1 MEELLK
7 ELIGEKFTYSRVGF
21 GTILLVVVDNDNG
34 VWVWNYWE
42 IWRGE
47 DLLATANDEST
58 PMMSVAA
65 QTLLGETVEEVYL
78 DEDYNLMVFFSNHL
92 ELYIYRNGWGEDDY
106 KIDESWMYSIPRINK
121 LYVIMRNKEI
131 KEKKCTDSVF

>member
-7 ELIGEKFTYSRVGF
+7 ELIGEKVTYSRVGF
-21 GTILLVVVDNDNG
+21 GTILLVKVHNDNG

-47 DLLATANDEST
+47 ELLATANDEST

-65 QTLLGETVEEVYL
+65 HNLLDETIEEVYF
-78 DEDYNLMVFFSNHL
+78 DDGYNLMVFFSNNL
-92 ELYIYRNGWGEDDY
+92 ELYIYRNGRGEDDY
-106 KIDESWMYSIPRINK
+106 KIDESWEYSIPHLNK
-121 LYVIMRNKEI
+121 LYTVMRNKEI
-131 KEKKCTDSVF
+131 KIGKYTE

>member
-1 MEELLK
+1 MEERLK
-7 ELIGEKFTYSRVGF
+7 ELIGEKVTYSRVGF

-47 DLLATANDEST
+47 ELLATANDEST

-65 QTLLGETVEEVYL
+65 HNLLDETIEEVYF
-78 DEDYNLMVFFSNHL
+78 DDGYNLMVFFSNNL
-92 ELYIYRNGWGEDDY
+92 ELYIYRNGWGGDDY
-106 KIDESWMYSIPRINK
+106 KIDESWEYSIPHLNK
-121 LYVIMRNKEI
+121 SYTVMRNKEI
-131 KEKKCTDSVF
+131 KIGKYTE

>member
-7 ELIGEKFTYSRVGF
+7 ELIGEKVTYSRVGF

-42 IWRGE
+42 LWRGE
-47 DLLATANDEST
+47 ELLATANDEST

-65 QTLLGETVEEVYL
+65 HNLLDETIEEVYL
-78 DEDYNLMVFFSNHL
+78 DEDYGK
-92 ELYIYRNGWGEDDY
+92 ELLSLAINSVLLDTEKLLDY
-106 KIDESWMYSIPRINK
+106 
-121 LYVIMRNKEI
+121 
-131 KEKKCTDSVF
+131 

>member
-7 ELIGEKFTYSRVGF
+7 ELIGEKVTYSRVGF
-21 GTILLVVVDNDNG
+21 GTILLVKVDNDNG

-47 DLLATANDEST
+47 ELLATANDEST

-78 DEDYNLMVFFSNHL
+78 NENYNLMMFFSNNL

-106 KIDESWMYSIPRINK
+106 KIDESWEYSIPHLNK
-121 LYVIMRNKEI
+121 SYTVMRNKEI
-131 KEKKCTDSVF
+131 KIEKYTE